1 MGFREK
7 CLYRKHLYILTQKE
21 EKGERERERWR
32 EREREIHIWLLKKGK
47 GEQERNVRMKQYS
60 LVKEVP
66 C

>member
-7 CLYRKHLYILTQKE
+7 HLYRKHLYILTQRE
-21 EKGERERERWR
+21 EKE
-32 EREREIHIWLLKKGK
+32 EREREIHIQLLKKGK

-60 LVKEVP
+60 LVKVVP